1 MAGEPD
7 EALLRRRAARY
18 AARGA
23 PEAAEMAEHL
33 CFRRGSGEYALPLVC
48 LREVRPLRHVAR
60 VPGASPVVVG
70 VFQFRGELLSAH
82 DLAGWLGPGARA
94 RGEWMLVVE
103 HGGSRLGLVA
113 DAVEGIERREAGLLG
128 TVPVMLG
135 ERGACFRGML
145 GGQRLLIE
153 PERLFSTPSFF
164 QAF

>member
-1 MAGEPD
+1 
-7 EALLRRRAARY
+7 
-18 AARGA
+18 
-23 PEAAEMAEHL
+23 
-33 CFRRGSGEYALPLVC
+33 
-48 LREVRPLRHVAR
+48 
-60 VPGASPVVVG
+60 VVG
-70 VFQFRGELLSAH
+70 GDYQFRGELHSAH

-113 DAVEGIERREAGLLG
+113 DAVEGIERREAGQLG
-128 TVPVMLG
+128 AVPVMLG

-153 PERLFSTPSFF
+153 PERLFSTPAFF